1 MFVLVYSHNLIGKTI
16 YKYIIDNLGFKLELK
31 DLRYGCM
38 KPDFSPKLIAI
49 PHYKNESFGILTDM
63 ILALKNTSL
72 PVNSKQ
78 LKHFSSELG
87 VVLHYITDYF
97 CYPHNNESIDKMPLH
112 FFYELNLDRELRK
125 FLSSPSEAISSNLD
139 LKAYNDINV
148 SLIDFIELKHK
159 QYMKEC
165 PSLLNDVVY
174 ELQCCF
180 VVATQ
185 IINSLKIQSSQ
196 EAA

>member
-1 MFVLVYSHNLIGKTI
+1 MLVYSHNLIGKTI
-16 YKYIIDNLGFKLELK
+16 HKYILDNLGFRLELR

-38 KPDFSPKLIAI
+38 KPDFAPKLIAI
-49 PHYKNESFGILTDM
+49 PHYKNESFEIISDM
-63 ILALKNTSL
+63 ILALQNTPL

-78 LKHFSSELG
+78 LKHFSAELG

-97 CYPHNNESIDKMPLH
+97 CYPHNNKRIDKMPVH

-125 FLSSPSEAISSNLD
+125 YVSSPLEVINNNLD
-139 LKAYNDINV
+139 LKAYNNINV
-148 SLIDFIELKHK
+148 SIIDFIELKHR

-174 ELQCCF
+174 GLQCCY
-180 VVATQ
+180 VVAIG
-185 IINSLKIQSSQ
+185 IINSLIIQGSH

>member
-1 MFVLVYSHNLIGKTI
+1 
-16 YKYIIDNLGFKLELK
+16 
-31 DLRYGCM
+31 M
-38 KPDFSPKLIAI
+38 KPDFLPKLIAI
-49 PHYKNESFGILTDM
+49 PHYKNESFGIVSDM
-63 ILALKNTSL
+63 ILALQNTPL

-78 LKHFSSELG
+78 LKHFSAELG
-87 VVLHYITDYF
+87 VVLHYVTDYF

-125 FLSSPSEAISSNLD
+125 YLSSHLEVINNNLD
-139 LKAYNDINV
+139 FKAYNNKNV
-148 SLIDFIELKHK
+148 SLIDFIELKHR

-174 ELQCCF
+174 GLQCCY
-180 VVATQ
+180 VVAIG
-185 IINSLKIQSSQ
+185 IINSLITQGSQ